1 MRERTRKASIFLVA
15 ALVAAA
21 VAVLPAQQAGA
32 QEQGQEHLSQ
42 ARLAVEQSSLTK
54 EGKLGILTKVD
65 RAVAAGIPP
74 EDAAVI
80 ITRGLR
86 QNVPGKDIE
95 GYLETARSVKERGL
109 PARLVLDRIEQGL
122 AKGVPPERIA
132 AVAQMLFDNLAAA
145 RPMVNKIETSG
156 VKPAGKGNGDEAT
169 ETVARALEK
178 SIPPAAIM
186 GAADQVRGRKGSM
199 ALFNRAVDT
208 MTMFAGSGMSADQA
222 SRMVHTALGKG
233 CSEGD
238 LEAMERY
245 MADGLRKNR
254 PMHDVVSGMES
265 RMERGSMQ
273 GGFDRMGG
281 GSMGGGMSSGERGGM
296 GGMGGR
302 GK

>member
-1 MRERTRKASIFLVA
+1 MKRERTRKAFIFLLA

-21 VAVLPAQQAGA
+21 TVFLVPRAEAAD
-32 QEQGQEHLSQ
+32 HLSE
-42 ARLAVEQSSLTK
+42 ARLAVEQSSLAK
-54 EGKLGILTKVD
+54 SEKLDILTKAD

-86 QNVPGKDIE
+86 QGVSGEDI
-95 GYLETARSVKERGL
+95 GSYLETAGSVKERGL

-122 AKGVPPERIA
+122 AKGVPPERIS
-132 AVAQMLFDNLAAA
+132 AVAQKLSDNLATA
-145 RPMVNKIETSG
+145 RPMVNKIEANG

-178 SIPPAAIM
+178 SISPAAIM
-186 GAADQVRGRKGSM
+186 GTADQVRDRKGSM

-208 MTMFAGSGMSADQA
+208 MTMFAGNGMSADQA
-222 SRMVHTALGKG
+222 SRMIHTALGKG
-233 CSEGD
+233 YSEGD

-254 PMHDVVSGMES
+254 PMNDVVSGMES

-273 GGFDRMGG
+273 GNGFDRMGG
-281 GSMGGGMSSGERGGM
+281 MGSGERGGM
-296 GGMGGR
+296 GGMGGGR
-302 GK
+302 GSR